1 MHVGDDLVIFLR
13 EVEGE
18 SVLVAVARDA
28 VTATLPADSLPRI
41 ATGVSLHGDAVT
53 VAGGAVRVRFE
64 RPGVSLWS
72 WGT

>member
-1 MHVGDDLVIFLR
+1 M
-13 EVEGE
+13 
-18 SVLVAVARDA
+18 
-28 VTATLPADSLPRI
+28 TATLPAESLPRI

-72 WGT
+72 WGP